1 MKLKRILSLALAGIL
16 LLGVIPFSNAADETS
31 VTPFEDVTE
40 TDWFYK
46 EVLSVNA
53 EGIMTGKSSTVFDPK
68 ANISRAEVVT
78 ALARFACVNVSGKG
92 DSLSFPDT
100 QTDAWYS
107 DYVGWAYENG
117 IVTGYDNGN
126 FGPADLI
133 TRQELAVVLSRMIKY
148 LEANM
153 PDSPQIDKFADG
165 EKIASWVAEHAETMR
180 KAGLMKGDANGNFN
194 ATSNASRAEVA
205 TIISRM
211 LPHSERIA
219 VVENGKSDYTIVVSA
234 DDKNA
239 MLAAERLQHLVR
251 EYTGAELKIGSE
263 KKDNVIAIG
272 TASGIKAERLG
283 VDGYKL
289 ELDGNNILINGEADG
304 IFKAAVRL
312 ANLYAKNGNMKVTK
326 RTAET
331 YEHEYPIGKLT
342 IEGNDISK
350 YVIKYNKGASASV
363 VTAANEIQKYIEMA
377 CAVKLNI
384 TTGDAGSYA
393 IILDDT
399 AFTDDE
405 TFTIKSV
412 GNNVVIGGSGV
423 RGVLYGAYTFLD
435 NYIGWRFLDA
445 GVDFLRPV
453 AERDISGIDYKWEPY
468 FEYRIPY
475 YTSMFDTTIAPKL
488 LVNGYTGIT
497 AEYGGH
503 ASGRGQ
509 GCHTFQAL
517 TDGAYDQT
525 MQPCLSD
532 PAIFDQI
539 LKNVLKKIE
548 NTPGIEG
555 LSVSQNDNG
564 NYCQCEKCM
573 AVAEEE
579 GSQAGPV
586 IRFVNRIAEEVEKV
600 YPDVCIQTL
609 AYQYSRQI
617 PKTKPRH
624 NVIIQLCSIE
634 CCFGHSLTDESCS
647 VNVAFV
653 NDMKK
658 WSEICDKIY
667 IWDYTTN
674 YSRYMAPFVNY
685 DYDVLA
691 KNVRFFHENNVIGL
705 FEQGNYNGEN
715 GEFGEMKAY
724 LLAKLM
730 SDPYMTEEQ
739 YYTHMD
745 DFLEGYY
752 GENWREIR
760 SVIDMLINKTKSF
773 HFTIFDTEDN
783 YSLHLRREID
793 GLVELF
799 ENLEMKSENYGEIC
813 RLDRSQM
820 QFEFVWLNR
829 YFKEMYKGDEASK
842 KFVLDKSYA
851 LVEKMKKYNVRFT
864 EGNLIPSFTEIT
876 APPNQWPHM
885 GT

>member
-1 MKLKRILSLALAGIL
+1 MLKRILSFAIVCVM
-16 LLGVIPFSNAADETS
+16 LLGMFPLGVFAEEVPVN
-31 VTPFEDVTE
+31 PFEDVAP
-40 TDWFYK
+40 TDWFWK
-46 EVLSVNA
+46 EVLTVNE
-53 EGIMTGKSSTVFDPK
+53 EGIMTGKSATVFDPK

-78 ALARFACVNVSGKG
+78 ALARFACVNVKGKG
-92 DSLSFPDT
+92 DSLTFPDT

-107 DYVGWAYENG
+107 DYVGWAFENG

-126 FGPADLI
+126 FGPSDLI

-148 LEANM
+148 LEAKM
-153 PDSPQIDKFADG
+153 PDSPQIDKFTDG
-165 EKIASWVAEHAETMR
+165 GKIASWVAPHAETMR
-180 KAGLMKGDANGNFN
+180 MAGLMKGDANGNFN
-194 ATSNASRAEVA
+194 ATNNASRAEVA

-211 LPHSERIA
+211 LPDSGRIA
-219 VVENGKSDYTIVVSA
+219 VVDGGKCEYKIVA
-234 DDKNA
+234 DANESGA
-239 MLAAERLQHLVR
+239 VIAAERLQ
-251 EYTGAELKIGSE
+251 ELIAKKIGTDIE
-263 KKDNVIAIG
+263 ITNDTTYNGKKIAIG
-272 TASGIKAERLG
+272 GASKLVAEGLG
-283 VDGYKL
+283 TDGYKL
-289 ELDGNNILINGEADG
+289 TIDGENILIGGEADG
-304 IFKAAVRL
+304 LFKAATRL
-312 ANLYAKNGNMKVTK
+312 ANLYIKNDNLTVTK
-326 RTAET
+326 KTSEIC
-331 YEHEYPIGKLT
+331 EHEYPIGKLT
-342 IEGNDISK
+342 IQGNDISK
-350 YVIKYNKGASASV
+350 YVIKYTDGASKSV

-377 CAVKLNI
+377 CAVKIEI
-384 TTGDAGSYA
+384 TTGNAGSYA

-405 TFTIKSV
+405 SFSIKSV

-435 NYIGWRFLDA
+435 NYVGWRFLDA

-475 YTSMFDTTIAPKL
+475 YTNMFDTTIAPKL

-497 AEYGGH
+497 EEYGGH
-503 ASGRGQ
+503 ASGRGH

-532 PAIFDQI
+532 PAIFDQV

-548 NTPGIEG
+548 TTPGIEG

-600 YPDVCIQTL
+600 YPDVYIQTL
-609 AYQYSRQI
+609 AYQYSRKP
-617 PKTKPRH
+617 PKTVPRH

-634 CCFGHSLTDESCS
+634 CCFGHELNDPQCDI
-647 VNVAFV
+647 NVGFV
-653 NDMKK
+653 EDLKA

-674 YSRYMAPFVNY
+674 YSRYLTPFINY
-685 DYDVLA
+685 DYNVLA

-739 YYTHMD
+739 YYAHMD

-752 GENWREIR
+752 GENWREVR
-760 SVIDMLINKTKSF
+760 SVIDMMITKTNSF
-773 HFTIFDTEDN
+773 HFTIFDTGDS

-799 ENLEMKSENYGEIC
+799 EKLEMKSENYGEIS

-829 YFKEMYKGDEASK
+829 YFK
-842 KFVLDKSYA
+842 
-851 LVEKMKKYNVRFT
+851 
-864 EGNLIPSFTEIT
+864 
-876 APPNQWPHM
+876 
-885 GT
+885 

>member
-1 MKLKRILSLALAGIL
+1 MLKRILAITLVCVM
-16 LLGVIPFSNAADETS
+16 LLGMIPHGIFAEEILTN
-31 VTPFEDVTE
+31 PFEDVTE
-40 TDWFYK
+40 ADWFYK

-53 EGIMTGKSSTVFDPK
+53 EGIMTGKSATVFDPK

-78 ALARFACVNVSGKG
+78 ALARFACVNVEGKG
-92 DSLSFPDT
+92 KTLTFPDT

-117 IVTGYDNGN
+117 VVTGYDNGK

-148 LEANM
+148 LEATM
-153 PDSPQIDKFADG
+153 PDSPQIDKFTDG
-165 EKIASWVAEHAETMR
+165 GKIASWVAEHAETMR

-194 ATSNASRAEVA
+194 ATNNASRAEVA

-211 LPHSERIA
+211 LPHSGRIS
-219 VVENGKSDYTIVVSA
+219 VVESGKSDYTIVVAA
-234 DDKNA
+234 DDKPA
-239 MLAAERLQHLVR
+239 VLAAERLQYLVR
-251 EYTGAELKIGSE
+251 EYTGAELKIGNE
-263 KKDNVIAIG
+263 KKGNMIAIG
-272 TASGIKAERLG
+272 TASGIKVEGLG
-283 VDGYKL
+283 VDGYKI

-304 IFKAAVRL
+304 VFKAAVRL

-326 RTAET
+326 QTAEI

-342 IEGNDISK
+342 IQGNDISK
-350 YVIKYNKGASASV
+350 YVIKYNVGASASV

-377 CAVKLNI
+377 CAVKLDI
-384 TTGDAGSYA
+384 TTGNAGEYA

-399 AFTDDE
+399 AFDDDE
-405 TFTIKSV
+405 TFSIKTV

-435 NYIGWRFLDA
+435 NYVGWRFLDA
-445 GVDFLRPV
+445 GVDFLRSV
-453 AERDISGIDYKWEPY
+453 AERDISNVDYKWEPT

-475 YTSMFDTTIAPKL
+475 YYSMFDTTIAPKL

-497 AEYGGH
+497 VEYGGH

-509 GCHTFQAL
+509 GCHTFQEL
-517 TDGAYDQT
+517 TNGAYDQST
-525 MQPCLSD
+525 QPCLSD
-532 PAIFDQI
+532 PEIFDLV
-539 LKNVLKKIE
+539 LKNVLKKFAD
-548 NTPGIEG
+548 NPDLEG
-555 LSVSQNDNG
+555 YSVSQNDNQ
-564 NYCQCEKCM
+564 NYCKCEKCT

-579 GSQAGPV
+579 GSQAGPI

-609 AYQYSRQI
+609 AYQYSRAV

-634 CCFGHSLTDESCS
+634 CCFGHALNNKICD
-647 VNVAFV
+647 VNAAFV
-653 NDMKK
+653 SDLEK
-658 WSEICDKIY
+658 WSEVCDKIY

-674 YSRYMAPFVNY
+674 FIRYLTPFVNY
-685 DYDVLA
+685 DYEVLA
-691 KNVRFFHENNVIGL
+691 GNVRFYHESNVIGL

-724 LLAKLM
+724 LLAKLL

-739 YYTHMD
+739 YYAHMD

-760 SVIDMLINKTKSF
+760 SIIDMMIKKTNSF
-773 HFTIFDTEDN
+773 HFTIFDTSDQ

-793 GLVELF
+793 GIIETF
-799 ENLEMKSENYGEIC
+799 ENLKMKSESYAEMQRI
-813 RLDRSQM
+813 DRSQM

-829 YFKEMYKGDEASK
+829 YFNQEFNSGDPARAAV
-842 KFVLDKSYA
+842 VLEKSYA
-851 LVEKMKKYNVRFT
+851 LLDKMKKYNVRFS
-864 EGNLIPSFTEIT
+864 EGLGSDVEFPEIT
-876 APPNQWPHM
+876 QPPNKWPTM
-885 GT
+885 